1 MELFDSH
8 SHLYVEEFD
17 PDRAA
22 VVQRAREAGVSK
34 IILPAIDLP
43 TLDRLLEMCDDYAGL
58 CYPLIGLHPTEV
70 NAGYEDVLSVMW
82 EKLQACD
89 AFVGIGEVGLD
100 FYWDQTYK
108 KEQLAAF
115 EIQIGWALEKH
126 LPLVIHARSAHR
138 ELVDTLYKY
147 KGEDLRGIFHCFA
160 GTAEECDELLQFE
173 GFCLGIGGVLTY
185 RKSTLPEVVGRIPR
199 SRIVVETDSPYLS
212 PVPHR
217 GKRNE
222 SAYLRDTVGCLAGCL
237 NTTPEEVAKIT
248 FENAEKLFFRPK
260 IKQK

>member
-8 SHLYVEEFD
+8 SHLYLEDFD
-17 PDRAA
+17 QDRAA

-34 IILPAIDLP
+34 IILPAIDLS
-43 TLDRLLEMCDDYAGL
+43 TLDRLFEMCDDYTGL

-82 EKLQACD
+82 KKLLAGD

-160 GTAEECDELLQFE
+160 GTVEECDELLQFE

-185 RKSTLPEVVGRIPR
+185 RKSTLPEVVDRIPR